1 MTSKWLS
8 GPALLW
14 QNEDEWPVGLKEDL
28 SHPSQVM
35 LSDPEVKGVTVL
47 ATENTT
53 KHSIVADLLEYFSN
67 WFHARRAMAVC
78 LLYFK
83 KLQEQVSAERKCSN
97 TKTMIHV
104 DDI

>member
-53 KHSIVADLLEYFSN
+53 NNQLLLISWNISPIGSMLEGPWLYVFSTLRSYKSKFLQN
-67 WFHARRAMAVC
+67 ASAVT
-78 LLYFK
+78 
-83 KLQEQVSAERKCSN
+83 RKP
-97 TKTMIHV
+97 
-104 DDI
+104 